1 YSNGNFKYAI
11 NYLNESGDFEVRLNK
26 NGTLLN
32 YTILQNYDI
41 LVIPNP
47 GNDSYFTA
55 FELESIKNWTLQG
68 GCLLIMSDYFHQ
80 TDINKKGKPSTLN
93 DILINLSIP
102 VEFLESD
109 LADDEQSEN
118 YNGQPSY
125 VKISYAQFSNSII
138 GYKINNAIVRSS
150 CLNITSS
157 SLIYNGAYGP
167 PNSYYYVSSSE
178 KINRPPYW
186 LLHFKIRDSVIILCG
201 ATEIFSDDYG

>member
-1 YSNGNFKYAI
+1 MQFILLIPKSFSSTQSKLYVLFDESHKQYFSYSNGNFKYAI

-80 TDINKKGKPSTLN
+80 TDINKKGKPST
-93 DILINLSIP
+93 
-102 VEFLESD
+102 
-109 LADDEQSEN
+109 
-118 YNGQPSY
+118 
-125 VKISYAQFSNSII
+125 
-138 GYKINNAIVRSS
+138 
-150 CLNITSS
+150 
-157 SLIYNGAYGP
+157 
-167 PNSYYYVSSSE
+167 
-178 KINRPPYW
+178 
-186 LLHFKIRDSVIILCG
+186 IRKL
-201 ATEIFSDDYG
+201 